1 MISVTNYDNL
11 LETVY
16 YNDNL
21 IVTDKFYDNHIIHY
35 IDKSQ

>member
-21 IVTDKFYDNHIIHY
+21 IVTDIYYDNHIIHY